1 MNILYLFVVVVIAAL
16 MAGAG
21 VFIAR
26 RERAEV
32 EFIFPKRT
40 LNTLSSIATLVASAA
55 GVWILFTP
63 VETTIQFGVIALG
76 GYALGQALPL
86 ILIAI
91 LGVRVL
97 RLMPQTTSLPQW
109 AQERYGKRMASAVL
123 VICLFYMFIFL
134 TAELTAI
141 GKAVSVLAQIPL
153 SITVPIIAVATWAYT
168 NRGGF
173 RAVVFTDKIQLS
185 ILVPL
190 LILIF
195 LFVLLQTKEAP
206 EVTLRTTYLP
216 GWTFALTLIIAIV
229 AAQLFNQSLWQRA
242 YACRNDKTLRISFF
256 IAGLAMVPLIFLAG
270 SFGFLIGDLSPRH
283 PETAMFELMNSLAP
297 IWLILLLLI
306 LAVLLVMSSLDSL
319 LNALAGL
326 IVQPLLSQRNSPTA
340 SASKVIGISRWAT
353 SIITILAILVAV
365 PGYSVLY
372 LFLVA
377 DMLCAGMAFPLFYGL
392 YNKKI
397 NEVGALFGC
406 IGGIAAGILFMP
418 KPDFSP
424 LIVHPLGSGWLE
436 SFLAAS
442 LVSCLLTLCITR
454 FSRPS

>member
-1 MNILYLFVVVVIAAL
+1 MNIFYLFAVVVVAGL

-21 VFIAR
+21 VFMAK
-26 RERAEV
+26 REGAGL
-32 EFIFPKRT
+32 EFIFPKRS
-40 LNTLSSIATLVASAA
+40 LNTLASIATIVASAA

-63 VETTIQFGVIALG
+63 VETTIQFGIIALG

-86 ILIAI
+86 ILIAV
-91 LGVRVL
+91 LGVRLL

-109 AQERYGKRMASAVL
+109 AQERYGRKMASAVL

-153 SITVPIIAVATWAYT
+153 SITVPIIAIATWAYT

-173 RAVVFTDKIQLS
+173 QAVVFTDKIQLS

-190 LILIF
+190 LILVF
-195 LFVLLQTKEAP
+195 LFILLQTKEMPA
-206 EVTLRTTYLP
+206 VAFRTTYLP

-242 YACRNDKTLRISFF
+242 YACRNDKTLRVSFL
-256 IAGLAMVPLIFLAG
+256 IAGIVMIPLIFLAG
-270 SFGFLIGDLSPRH
+270 GFGFLIGDLLPRH
-283 PETAMFELMNSLAP
+283 PETAMFELVNSLAP
-297 IWLILLLLI
+297 VWLILLLLI

-326 IVQPLLSQRNSPTA
+326 IVQPLIKQRNSHIE
-340 SASKVIGISRWAT
+340 SNSKVIRISRWAT
-353 SIITILAILVAV
+353 SILTILAILVAV

-372 LFLVA
+372 LFLIA

-392 YNKKI
+392 YNKRI
-397 NEVGALFGC
+397 NEASALFGC
-406 IGGIAAGILFMP
+406 VGGIAAGILFMP

-424 LIVHPLGSGWLE
+424 LIPHFLGSGWLQ

-442 LVSCLLTLCITR
+442 LVSCALTLLIAKLN
-454 FSRPS
+454 RPS

>member
-1 MNILYLFVVVVIAAL
+1 MNVLYLFVIVVIAGL

-21 VFIAR
+21 VFMAK
-26 RERAEV
+26 REGAGL

-40 LNTLSSIATLVASAA
+40 LNTLTSIATLVASAA

-63 VETTIQFGVIALG
+63 VETTIQFGIIALG

-91 LGVRVL
+91 LGVRLL
-97 RLMPQTTSLPQW
+97 RLVPQTISLPQW
-109 AQERYGKRMASAVL
+109 AQERYGKKMAGAVL
-123 VICLFYMFIFL
+123 IVSLFYMFIFL

-153 SITVPIIAVATWAYT
+153 SVTVPIIAIATWAYT

-173 RAVVFTDKIQLS
+173 RAVVLTDKIQIS

-190 LILIF
+190 LLLVF
-195 LFVLLQTKEAP
+195 LFVLLQTKEPPTVA
-206 EVTLRTTYLP
+206 LRTTYLP

-242 YACRNDKTLRISFF
+242 YACRNDRTLRISFL
-256 IAGLAMVPLIFLAG
+256 IAGIAMIPLIFLAG

-283 PETAMFELMNSLAP
+283 PETAMFELVNSLAP
-297 IWLILLLLI
+297 VWLILLLLI

-326 IVQPLLSQRNSPTA
+326 IVQPLQPNSHTA
-340 SASKVIGISRWAT
+340 SGSKVIRISRWAT
-353 SIITILAILVAV
+353 SIITILAILVAI

-392 YNKKI
+392 YNKKV
-397 NEVGALFGC
+397 NETGALFGC
-406 IGGIAAGILFMP
+406 AGGITAGILFMP

-424 LIVHPLGSGWLE
+424 LIPHFLGSGWLE

-442 LVSCLLTLCITR
+442 LVSGVFTLLIAK
-454 FSRPS
+454 FNRPS